1 MKDNVTLF
9 LNKTRP
15 LVKSFKLYTVFGGIL
30 VLLLVAFCPKNILT
44 KCLAFIYIIV
54 WAVFRTYL
62 MLFVLKCPV
71 CHKYFRHPII
81 PSVVNSWEFIPPY
94 CPHCH
99 TKLEWQ

>member
-1 MKDNVTLF
+1 
-9 LNKTRP
+9 
-15 LVKSFKLYTVFGGIL
+15 
-30 VLLLVAFCPKNILT
+30 VLLLVAFCPKYILT
-44 KCLAFIYIIV
+44 KCLAFIYITV